1 MKFHDVDKLVSM
13 KFLMARFGEY
23 DSIVLCVTQV
33 RNRMTL
39 EQMLN
44 VIKDILGSPKHQKI
58 MSVSIVLDQMPR
70 SGKVGQQEFRPIFVF
85 TVQYCCQHWCKIFFK
100 RRKSH
105 CVIFKWIVNMQIWE
119 GNWYKFIFNTR
130 MWLQDKVMSE
140 NKTFK

>member
-13 KFLMARFGEY
+13 KFLMARFVEY

-44 VIKDILGSPKHQKI
+44 VIKDMLGSPKHQKI

-85 TVQYCCQHWCKIFFK
+85 ILLLSRLVQ
-100 RRKSH
+100 
-105 CVIFKWIVNMQIWE
+105 E
-119 GNWYKFIFNTR
+119 GNHIVWFSNELIICKFEREIDTN
-130 MWLQDKVMSE
+130 LCLIPGYDC
-140 NKTFK
+140 KTKLCQKIRLNNSD